1 MGSRKNKKGGGVI
14 RGALANIGRVIAALI
29 MVGII
34 TGCIIASVL
43 TVYILR
49 YINSDEEISL
59 SDLNLRYS
67 TILYTEETDPQTG
80 APKVLQQLQT
90 TENRIW
96 VSLDKIPK
104 HMQQAVIAIEDKR
117 FRDHQGVDWKRT
129 FGAFVNMFIP
139 IYPTQAGGSTI
150 DQQLIKNITGD
161 NEVRI
166 ERKVQEI
173 FRALNLEKRYSKEQI
188 LEAYLNTIYFNN
200 GAYGVQAAAN
210 T

>member
-1 MGSRKNKKGGGVI
+1 MGSRKDKKGGGVI
-14 RGALANIGRVIAALI
+14 RGTLANIGRVIAALI

-67 TILYTEETDPQTG
+67 TILYTEETDPETG
-80 APKVLQQLQT
+80 EPKVLQQLQT

-104 HMQQAVIAIEDKR
+104 HMQEAVVAI
-117 FRDHQGVDWKRT
+117 
-129 FGAFVNMFIP
+129 
-139 IYPTQAGGSTI
+139 
-150 DQQLIKNITGD
+150 
-161 NEVRI
+161 
-166 ERKVQEI
+166 
-173 FRALNLEKRYSKEQI
+173 
-188 LEAYLNTIYFNN
+188 
-200 GAYGVQAAAN
+200 
-210 T
+210 

>member
-1 MGSRKNKKGGGVI
+1 MGSRKDKKGGGVI
-14 RGALANIGRVIAALI
+14 RGTLANIGRVIAALI

-67 TILYTEETDPQTG
+67 TILYTEETDPETG
-80 APKVLQQLQT
+80 EPKVLQQLQT

-104 HMQQAVIAIEDKR
+104 HMQEAVVAIEDQR
-117 FRDHQGVDWKRT
+117 FWTHQGVDWKRT

-139 IYPTQAGGSTI
+139 IYPTSSSKTSPATTRCVSNARCRRSSVPSTW
-150 DQQLIKNITGD
+150 KNATP
-161 NEVRI
+161 RI
-166 ERKVQEI
+166 RSWRPI
-173 FRALNLEKRYSKEQI
+173 
-188 LEAYLNTIYFNN
+188 
-200 GAYGVQAAAN
+200 
-210 T
+210 

>member
-1 MGSRKNKKGGGVI
+1 MGSRKDKRGGGVI
-14 RGALANIGRVIAALI
+14 RGTLANIGRVIAALI

-67 TILYTEETDPQTG
+67 TILYTEETDPETG
-80 APKVLQQLQT
+80 EPKVLQQLQT

-104 HMQQAVIAIEDKR
+104 HMQEAVVAIEDKR
-117 FRDHQGVDWKRT
+117 FWEHQGVDWKRT

-166 ERKVQEI
+166 
-173 FRALNLEKRYSKEQI
+173 
-188 LEAYLNTIYFNN
+188 
-200 GAYGVQAAAN
+200 
-210 T
+210 

>member
-1 MGSRKNKKGGGVI
+1 MGSRKDKKGGGVI
-14 RGALANIGRVIAALI
+14 RGTLANIGRVIAALI

-67 TILYTEETDPQTG
+67 TILYTEETDPETG
-80 APKVLQQLQT
+80 EPKVLQQLQT

-104 HMQQAVIAIEDKR
+104 HMQEAVVAIDAPAWLEEFLR
-117 FRDHQGVDWKRT
+117 
-129 FGAFVNMFIP
+129 
-139 IYPTQAGGSTI
+139 
-150 DQQLIKNITGD
+150 LL
-161 NEVRI
+161 E
-166 ERKVQEI
+166 EI
-173 FRALNLEKRYSKEQI
+173 QCEPCVYAMGRRV
-188 LEAYLNTIYFNN
+188 TC
-200 GAYGVQAAAN
+200 
-210 T
+210 